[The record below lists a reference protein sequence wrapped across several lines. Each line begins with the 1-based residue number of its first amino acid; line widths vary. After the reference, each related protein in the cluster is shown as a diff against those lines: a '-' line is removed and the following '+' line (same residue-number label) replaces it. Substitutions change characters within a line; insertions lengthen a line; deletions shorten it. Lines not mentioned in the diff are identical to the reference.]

1 MTGTPRLDIEDLHHH
16 LRDALRHGA
25 RASRLLRYTPAI
37 IELLCPAA
45 DHPDLNE
52 YDRAIAAESL
62 IRHAIDAIGG
72 NPGHA
77 IATVLC
83 LPPGTLG
90 RTLEDRRRI
99 AAGYLDI
106 EADTF
111 RRYPHEKTLLFDLAI
126 EIYRH
131 HTTNHAGIAPT
142 IDSNTAT
149 TFQS

>member
-1 MTGTPRLDIEDLHHH
+1 MTGIQRLDIEALHQH

-37 IELLCPAA
+37 IELLYPAA
-45 DHPDLNE
+45 DHPYLNE
-52 YDRAIAAESL
+52 YDRAIAVETL
-62 IRHAIDAIGG
+62 IRQAVDTIGG
-72 NPGHA
+72 NPGEA
-77 IATVLC
+77 IAAVLC

-90 RTLEDRRRI
+90 RKLEDRRRI

-111 RRYPHEKTLLFDLAI
+111 RRDWHEGALLFDLTI

-131 HTTNHAGIAPT
+131 RKANHPPQPGTPRPADPAHT
-142 IDSNTAT
+142 
-149 TFQS
+149 

>member
-1 MTGTPRLDIEDLHHH
+1 MTGTPRLDIEALHHH
-16 LRDALRHGA
+16 LRYALRHGA

-45 DHPDLNE
+45 DHPDADQYE
-52 YDRAIAAESL
+52 RALRAETD
-62 IRHAIDAIGG
+62 IRRGIDAIGG
-72 NPGHA
+72 HAGRA

-111 RRYPHEKTLLFDLAI
+111 RRHPHEKTLLFDLAI

-131 HTTNHAGIAPT
+131 HTTR
-142 IDSNTAT
+142 NTPQLDT
-149 TFQS
+149 Y